1 MFKEQRESMKNE
13 EKRKHQRFS
22 SLNLSYVCLDEDQ
35 KAVKQGMGRTLNL
48 SESGMLLETHFP
60 IAEDHHVVLSIGLGE
75 DLVDLRGRP
84 VHVHAT
90 GQGTYEIGIEFVEP
104 DERSLRA
111 VRQFVQS
118 LSQAD

>member
-1 MFKEQRESMKNE
+1 MTND

-35 KAVKQGMGRTLNL
+35 KTVKQGMGRTLNL
-48 SESGMLLETHFP
+48 SESGILLETHFP
-60 IAEDHHVVLSIGLGE
+60 ISEEHHVILSIGLGE

-84 VHVHAT
+84 VHVRAT
-90 GQGTYEIGIEFVEP
+90 GQGIYEIGIEFVDPGETP
-104 DERSLRA
+104 LRA

-118 LSQAD
+118 LSPEE

>member
-1 MFKEQRESMKNE
+1 MKND

-48 SESGMLLETHFP
+48 SESGILLETHFP
-60 IAEDHHVVLSIGLGE
+60 ISEEHHVILSIGLGE

-84 VHVHAT
+84 VHVRAT
-90 GQGTYEIGIEFVEP
+90 GQGSYEIGIEFIDPPETAL
-104 DERSLRA
+104 RS
-111 VRQFVQS
+111 VRLFVQS
-118 LSQAD
+118 ISSED